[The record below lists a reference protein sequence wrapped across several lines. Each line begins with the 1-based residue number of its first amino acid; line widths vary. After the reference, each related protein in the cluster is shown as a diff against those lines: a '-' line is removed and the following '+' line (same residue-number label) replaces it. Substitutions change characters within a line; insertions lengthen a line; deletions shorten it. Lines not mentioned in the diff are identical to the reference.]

1 MVMKLQIFM
10 KKIPKSD
17 SNHTC
22 LAVINLDSALK
33 KMRIKK
39 ECKYIK
45 KKLIRYIIDDLESFS
60 DESDD
65 SDNSDEK

>member
-1 MVMKLQIFM
+1 
-10 KKIPKSD
+10 
-17 SNHTC
+17 
-22 LAVINLDSALK
+22 
-33 KMRIKK
+33 MRIKK

-65 SDNSDEK
+65 SDNSDEKQIKAMKLMLLDNVLSEKVILKNVFLREQF